1 MVINLYIFKGS
12 FCYISSGSTLYS
24 CTIEDEV
31 HVGFK
36 CVILEGAKLEKGNK
50 NLCFETYS
58 VNFVLFY
65 IEVAAYCYYI
75 CNTWV
80 LSDSICQSI
89 L

>member
-1 MVINLYIFKGS
+1 MIIGDNTVIHTAASLPTGIPAVTSIGS

-50 NLCFETYS
+50 KS
-58 VNFVLFY
+58 HIY
-65 IEVAAYCYYI
+65 I
-75 CNTWV
+75 
-80 LSDSICQSI
+80 
-89 L
+89 

>member
-1 MVINLYIFKGS
+1 LVINLYIFKGS

-50 NLCFETYS
+50 KSHMYIGCAIGHNS
-58 VNFVLFY
+58 VVPPGRL
-65 IEVAAYCYYI
+65 IP
-75 CNTWV
+75 
-80 LSDSICQSI
+80 SG
-89 L
+89 